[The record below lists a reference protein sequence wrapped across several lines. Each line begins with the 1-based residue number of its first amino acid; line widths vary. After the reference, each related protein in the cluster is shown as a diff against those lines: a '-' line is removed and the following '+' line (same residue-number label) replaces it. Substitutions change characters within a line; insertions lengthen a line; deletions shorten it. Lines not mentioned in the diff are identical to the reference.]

1 MEFVLYRQTLSLV
14 ARTWFIVQA
23 AKPIVFYA
31 TNKAPM
37 KTISRRTL
45 VNGAAATVASA
56 CLSPVSAQTSPRPI
70 VLVVPAPVGGTADIS
85 ARMLAEPL
93 AKILGTSVTVD
104 NKGGG
109 NGNVGGQIVARAP
122 SDGSS
127 LLVQYSGFQCITPL
141 LQTVP
146 GFEPSKDLK
155 PIGHLIDAPQLLVVR
170 SGFPASTLA
179 QFISYARANPGKVNY
194 ASSGNGSL
202 QHVTT
207 ELLKELTKTFM
218 VHIPY
223 RGTGQALTDLLAGT
237 VDFTITTPP
246 PLLAHIRSGKL
257 RPLMVTGRSRLAV
270 LPDVPTATEAGVPLV
285 ASSWFA
291 VYGPS
296 GISSEVL
303 ARTTAAIKQVVESEA
318 FKKRAEEQG
327 AKAVFLGS
335 EDLGKLE
342 TTERAMWA
350 RIVKTAGIKAD

>member
-1 MEFVLYRQTLSLV
+1 MNSL
-14 ARTWFIVQA
+14 
-23 AKPIVFYA
+23 AKV
-31 TNKAPM
+31 
-37 KTISRRTL
+37 SRRKL
-45 VNGAAATVASA
+45 IQASA
-56 CLSPVSAQTSPRPI
+56 GAVVTLPFMHISHAQTPMRPI
-70 VLVVPAPVGGTADIS
+70 TLVVPAPAGGTADIS

-93 AKILGTSVTVD
+93 GKILGTTVTVD

-122 SDGSS
+122 SDGTS

-141 LQTVP
+141 LQPAAGFDP
-146 GFEPSKDLK
+146 GKDLK
-155 PIGHLIDAPQLLVVR
+155 AVGHLIDAPQLLAVR
-170 SGFPASTLA
+170 SNFPAANFAEFLK
-179 QFISYARANPGKVNY
+179 YVKANPGKVNY

-207 ELLKELTKTFM
+207 ELLKDLTKTFM

-246 PLLAHIRSGKL
+246 PLLPHIRSGKL
-257 RPLMVTGRSRLAV
+257 RALMVTGKARSSV
-270 LPDVPTATEAGVPLV
+270 LPDVPTAIESGVQLV

-296 GISSEVL
+296 GITND
-303 ARTTAAIKQVVESEA
+303 AQTRITAAIKQVVESDA

-327 AKAVFLGS
+327 AKAVFLGGT
-335 EDLGKLE
+335 DLDKLAN
-342 TTERAMWA
+342 TERDMWA
-350 RIVKTAGIKAD
+350 RIIKTSGIKAD

>member
-1 MEFVLYRQTLSLV
+1 MNAL
-14 ARTWFIVQA
+14 
-23 AKPIVFYA
+23 
-31 TNKAPM
+31 
-37 KTISRRTL
+37 SRRKIMQA
-45 VNGAAATVASA
+45 GAGLSAVAALPYLQ
-56 CLSPVSAQTSPRPI
+56 LSHAQTPMRPI
-70 VLVVPAPVGGTADIS
+70 TLVVPAPAGGTADIS

-93 AKILGTSVTVD
+93 GKILGTTVTVD

-141 LQTVP
+141 LQPAAGFDP
-146 GFEPSKDLK
+146 GKDLK
-155 PIGHLIDAPQLLVVR
+155 AVGHLIDAPQLLAVR
-170 SGFPASTLA
+170 SNFPAANFAEFLK
-179 QFISYARANPGKVNY
+179 YVKVNPGKVNY

-207 ELLKELTKTFM
+207 ELLKDLTKTFM

-246 PLLAHIRSGKL
+246 PLLPHIRSGKL
-257 RPLMVTGRSRLAV
+257 RALMVTGKVRSSV
-270 LPDVPTATEAGVPLV
+270 LPDVPTAVESGVPLV

-296 GISSEVL
+296 GITND
-303 ARTTAAIKQVVESEA
+303 AQTRITAAIKQVVESDA
-318 FKKRAEEQG
+318 FKKRADEQG
-327 AKAVFLGS
+327 AKAVFLGGT
-335 EDLGKLE
+335 DLDRLAN
-342 TTERAMWA
+342 TERNMWA
-350 RIVKTAGIKAD
+350 RIIKASGIKAD